1 LKKKNQHKKV
11 RFKGESDMMNV
22 GEGKQQGVVIQGLDL
37 VDITAFIDKK
47 NKKFQAILLTEI
59 EEIIDKNSP
68 EFKAIRKQ
76 VLDGYNNYTRS
87 IVRAIFGDVENM

>member
-1 LKKKNQHKKV
+1 
-11 RFKGESDMMNV
+11 
-22 GEGKQQGVVIQGLDL
+22 VVVQGLDL
-37 VDITAFIDKK
+37 VDITTYIDKK

-59 EEIIDKNSP
+59 EEIIDKDSP

-87 IVRAIFGDVENM
+87 IVRAIFGDVESM